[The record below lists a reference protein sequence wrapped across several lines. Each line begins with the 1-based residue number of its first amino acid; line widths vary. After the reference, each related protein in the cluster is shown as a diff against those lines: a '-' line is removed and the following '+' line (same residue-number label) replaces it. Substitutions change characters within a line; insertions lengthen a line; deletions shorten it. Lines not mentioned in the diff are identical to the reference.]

1 MIPLFPKVSV
11 MVKPCATHIVAVLCL
26 TLAACKPAI
35 ADIITRQSGGALTA
49 RGRAIDG
56 DTVSVDFRLF
66 GADAYEK
73 RQLCERQ
80 SSCWPC
86 GKAAQDYAARFLKRG
101 NATIQMTGSQSYG
114 RPVAVITVNG
124 QDMGEAMIEAGL
136 AVPALRY
143 LKADPAR
150 AARYTAAFNR
160 AAAAHAGAQAGDAI
174 APDKWRRG
182 KRLSCE
188 PQRRSVIGAGQ

>member
-1 MIPLFPKVSV
+1 MA
-11 MVKPCATHIVAVLCL
+11 KPRPAHIAAALCL
-26 TLAACKPAI
+26 VLSGCKPAI
-35 ADIITRQSGGALTA
+35 ADFVSSQRADALVA

-80 SSCWPC
+80 SGCWPC

-101 NATIQMTGSQSYG
+101 NATIQLTGSQSYG
-114 RPVAVITVNG
+114 RPVAVITVDG

-143 LKADPAR
+143 LKADPDR
-150 AARYTAAFNR
+150 AERYSAAFNR
-160 AAAAHAGAQAGDAI
+160 AAAAHVGAQDGNAL

-182 KRLSCE
+182 ERLSCE
-188 PQRRSVIGAGQ
+188 SRRGPATDPGA

>member
-1 MIPLFPKVSV
+1 MLQPRRAL
-11 MVKPCATHIVAVLCL
+11 VAAALCL
-26 TLAACKPAI
+26 VLAACKPAI
-35 ADIITRQSGGALTA
+35 ADLVSAPRGDALTA

-80 SSCWPC
+80 SGCWRC
-86 GKAAQDYAARFLKRG
+86 GKAAQDYAARFLKAG

-114 RPVAVITVNG
+114 RPVAIITVNG
-124 QDMGEAMIEAGL
+124 RDMGEAMIEAGF

-143 LKADPAR
+143 LKADPER
-150 AARYTAAFNR
+150 AERYAAASNR
-160 AAAAHAGAQAGDAI
+160 AAAAHAGAQDGEAV

-182 KRLSCE
+182 ERLSCE
-188 PQRRSVIGAGQ
+188 RTSRSASPPGA

>member
-1 MIPLFPKVSV
+1 MSLMLIRRISTSALI
-11 MVKPCATHIVAVLCL
+11 ML
-26 TLAACKPAI
+26 TLVSCKAQI
-35 ADIITRQSGGALTA
+35 ADVIDAKGGDTLVA

-80 SSCWPC
+80 SGCWPC

-101 NATIQMTGSQSYG
+101 NATIQLTGSQSYG
-114 RPVAVITVNG
+114 RPVAVITVDG

-143 LKADPAR
+143 LKADPDR
-150 AARYTAAFNR
+150 AERYSAAFDH
-160 AAAAHAGAQAGDAI
+160 AAAAHAGAQTGAAI
-174 APDKWRRG
+174 VPEKWRRG
-182 KRLSCE
+182 ERLSCE
-188 PQRRSVIGAGQ
+188 SQRRSASDPGA